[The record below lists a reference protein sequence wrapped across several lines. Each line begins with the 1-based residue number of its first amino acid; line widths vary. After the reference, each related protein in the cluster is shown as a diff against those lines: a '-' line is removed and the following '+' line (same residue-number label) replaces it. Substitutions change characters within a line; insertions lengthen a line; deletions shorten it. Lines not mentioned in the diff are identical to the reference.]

1 MLPLCLKATGGGRGS
16 QALVGE
22 KAGDQRCSHCGRLTG
37 VQPDSEPHPGGRQGS
52 EKYTK
57 KWYQQRRGTTSSFST
72 CSFPWRPIKGLG
84 FEKKRILLSAVH
96 RIHQVPFSPGG
107 RTGMQCCKEREK
119 EIKFCGQESS
129 TFPLGTEK
137 EQEVRRGHLAEP
149 SHVLFH
155 FFWSGPSSPHD
166 SNRQPGLAQEW
177 ASERVADTKCVH
189 PCVP

>member
-1 MLPLCLKATGGGRGS
+1 MTRDAPTVAGSLGSSQILSLTLGGGKGVRNTLRNGTSRGGGRPL
-16 QALVGE
+16 AF
-22 KAGDQRCSHCGRLTG
+22 
-37 VQPDSEPHPGGRQGS
+37 QPVVFPGGPSKASVLR
-52 EKYTK
+52 
-57 KWYQQRRGTTSSFST
+57 
-72 CSFPWRPIKGLG
+72 
-84 FEKKRILLSAVH
+84 KKRILLSAVR

-155 FFWSGPSSPHD
+155 FSWSGPSSPHD

-177 ASERVADTKCVH
+177 ASERVADMKRVH
-189 PCVP
+189 PRVP